1 MLHKKNINA
10 YSVLDYNQCNYKTS
24 LDFINP
30 PKNFPELNDPWLEIV
45 RKIGIEHEQKVLAKL
60 ESEYKVTKID
70 DSLSFVERKNLTEKA
85 IKSNAE
91 IIYQGVLSYQK
102 YNGITD
108 LLIRKNNCTQKK
120 IRL

>member
-45 RKIGIEHEQKVLAKL
+45 RKIGIEQEQKVQVK
-60 ESEYKVTKID
+60 
-70 DSLSFVERKNLTEKA
+70 ERYQSRRLTGSYGDQVQQ
-85 IKSNAE
+85 IQKS
-91 IIYQGVLSYQK
+91 Q
-102 YNGITD
+102 D
-108 LLIRKNNCTQKK
+108 L
-120 IRL
+120 